1 MGDIAAIGLSAMAAL
16 ISAMESAEKTLRSS
30 AGSMKSSSESVW
42 GTAEGAKKVTTAADW
57 ARDQLPGLKRRLAM
71 AQAIEAQTP
80 GLQVT
85 VEIKESELSKLS
97 PADAIAAGQEAA
109 KKLKDADSKG
119 VLDPALIAELN
130 KYKNDPYYAAG
141 LTQSLTPE
149 ELGDIV
155 LKASNRRTEITSGSP
170 TNLSKDLADWQKQYG
185 ALLDGLGT
193 TIGTATRNTG
203 ELALPSDYAKK
214 FAGAITG
221 DPSSDGH
228 WGRGAAV
235 STLLRYG
242 NYSTPFLNTVA
253 TDVYNYERDKGKDGP
268 VWYPRSA
275 PDSSGHYYG
284 PLLPDG
290 SQQPDPLAN
299 IMMGL
304 GHNPDAAQQF
314 FDVNNPGA
322 KTEKVEINGQQV
334 VVNDRLRYL
343 IQGRTWKYDKGD
355 GLGNALQAATTY
367 YRNNEGTGR
376 TSATIASQTFALIG
390 TQTGTGGGFLSPNTW
405 KMWDGMRDNVAHIV
419 ADYMPDIY
427 RTQGV
432 DPPGSDTLDGKS
444 WVYSG
449 QYPGFPNGLPAGAM
463 IDPKLM
469 AKIVGTLGEDQNN
482 ILIVTAGAAATQ
494 QIRMSYALDKSIK
507 DNPNTPVMI
516 IRGESVPY
524 VSNAAIQG
532 SNVLGWLVNNAYV
545 GDKADEDVQKKRAEL
560 ISKTLSIA
568 TALPVIPK
576 MPGDWSQ
583 FVYDQVK
590 GTAIS
595 EIGKGPKGDSSGT
608 YKQMDQTSKNAL
620 RQTTLNQLLQ
630 AGYLKPEHFD
640 AANKDAK
647 GNTYE
652 APPVEALKGHRE
664 NGRFVPDEP
673 LQFNTDS
680 DAYKAWA
687 PTYADNAWLNANV
700 YLPYNNQFPNIP

>member
-1 MGDIAAIGLSAMAAL
+1 MGDIAAIGLSAMASL
-16 ISAMESAEKTLRSS
+16 ISAMENAETTLRSS
-30 AGSMKSSSESVW
+30 AGSMKSSSENVW
-42 GTAEGAKKVTTAADW
+42 GTAEGSKKVTTTADW

-85 VEIKESELSKLS
+85 VEIKESDLSKLS
-97 PADAIAAGQEAA
+97 PSEAIAAGKAAA
-109 KKLKDADSKG
+109 KKLKDAEGKG

-141 LTQSLTPE
+141 LAQSLTPE

-155 LKASNRRTEITSGSP
+155 MKASNLRESISAGTSPNRATELTE
-170 TNLSKDLADWQKQYG
+170 WEKQYG
-185 ALLDGLGT
+185 ALLEGLGT

-203 ELALPSDYAKK
+203 GLALPADYGKK
-214 FAGAITG
+214 FAEAITN
-221 DPSSDGH
+221 DPTTDGR
-228 WGRGAAV
+228 WGGGAAV
-235 STLLRYG
+235 SMLLRYG
-242 NYSTPFLNTVA
+242 TYSTPFLTTVA
-253 TDVYNYERDKGKDGP
+253 NDVYDYERKEGEHGP

-275 PDSSGHYYG
+275 SSSGNYDG
-284 PLLPDG
+284 PVLPDG
-290 SQQPDPLAN
+290 TQQPDPLAN

-304 GHNPDAAQQF
+304 GHNADAAQQF

-322 KTEKVEINGQQV
+322 KTEKIKINGQEV
-334 VVNDRLRYL
+334 VVNDRLKYL
-343 IQGRTWKYDKGD
+343 IQDRTWKYDKGD

-405 KMWDGMRDNVAHIV
+405 KMWDNMRDNVAHIV

-449 QYPGFPNGLPAGAM
+449 QYPGFPNGMPAGAM

-469 AKIVGTLGEDQNN
+469 AKIVGTLGEDQSN

-494 QIRMSYALDKSIK
+494 QIRMSHALDKSMK

-583 FVYDQVK
+583 FVYDQIK

-608 YKQMDQTSKNAL
+608 YKQMDQTSKSAL
-620 RQTTLNQLLQ
+620 QQTTLNQLLQ

-664 NGRFVPDEP
+664 NGKFVPDEP
-673 LQFNTDS
+673 LQFNPDS

-700 YLPYNNQFPNIP
+700 YVPYNNQFPNIP